1 MNVSIRLYINLL
13 IILTLCLPELV
24 PAQGSDLQ
32 KFEFRG
38 AWVATV
44 TNLDWPT
51 TPGLHS
57 DFQKNQL
64 RAIFDN
70 LKASGINAV
79 IFQIRT
85 ECDALY
91 ASSYEPWSYWL
102 TAEQGKPPEPFY
114 DPLEFAIE
122 EAHKRGMELHAWL
135 NPYRAIFSTNYQRH
149 ASHVSNAHPDW
160 ILTIGTYSI
169 INPGLPEVRQH
180 ILNVVEDVVSRYDI
194 DGIHMDDY
202 FYPYP
207 PNTIS
212 NEDAAT
218 FAEHNRG
225 FTNIHDWRRDNINL
239 LMREIND
246 LIADLKPHIKFGMSP
261 FGIWKNG
268 VPPGITGLDA
278 YSTIYCDAIAWLQDR
293 SVDYITPQLY
303 WPFGGGQDYGKL
315 MPWWADSAAANDRH
329 LYVGHAAYR
338 ISGWTNSEMPNQVR
352 ANRNNPNCQGS
363 VFFRAASIQDNPRG
377 FNDSL
382 KTDLYRFPAISP
394 VMDWKDRTQPDPPAN
409 LRYDRIAGTAV
420 SALQWDNPGSNR
432 FVLYGFP
439 SLPIPGDLENPENII
454 DISGTTVY
462 HLPDAVDQR
471 NYFSVS
477 ALSRNSIESITSE
490 VIEIPE
496 PHIPF
501 IVSPGIDPPL
511 QRDTVN
517 LVWNY
522 AEHAASYALEVS
534 ENPDF
539 TSSMIVNIQN
549 MTDTSYIITD
559 LVGQETYFW
568 RVRSHN
574 PTGSSDYSPVHS
586 FTTGFPV
593 APTLASPA
601 TASQNLPLTIT
612 FEWNPEPT
620 AESYRFMLGKSR
632 PIIPERLVLDSIG
645 VADTFLVVSDLEY
658 STIYFWQVSALNEYG
673 QSEWSPY
680 WALRTA
686 APTSIAVDEEI
697 PDQYLLSQN
706 YPNPFN
712 PSTQIRFQIPEATGV
727 ILKVYDMLGREV
739 GELVNDYLSPGTYTV
754 TFDAAALPSGMYIYQ
769 LRAGSFVENKRMIF
783 VK

>member
-1 MNVSIRLYINLL
+1 MKRLIQLYYLL
-13 IILTLCLPELV
+13 FFVLGVYGLDSMH
-24 PAQGSDLQ
+24 AQGSDLQ

-51 TPGLHS
+51 IPGLNS
-57 DFQKNQL
+57 EFQKNQL
-64 RAIFDN
+64 RAIFDD
-70 LKASGINAV
+70 LKETGINVV

-91 ASSYEPWSYWL
+91 DSNYEPWSYWL
-102 TAEQGKPPEPFY
+102 TAEQGKPPSPFY

-122 EAHKRGMELHAWL
+122 EAHKRGIELHAWF
-135 NPYRAIFSTNYQRH
+135 NPYRAVFSTNYPRH
-149 ASHVSNAHPDW
+149 SSHVSNAHPDW

-180 ILNVVEDVVSRYDI
+180 ILNVLQDVVSRYDI
-194 DGIHMDDY
+194 DGVHMDDY

-207 PNTIS
+207 PNTITD
-212 NEDAAT
+212 EDEET

-225 FTNIHDWRRDNINL
+225 FTNIHAWRRDNINL
-239 LMREIND
+239 LMKEIND
-246 LIADLKPHIKFGMSP
+246 LITGLKPHVKFGMSP

-315 MPWWADSAAANDRH
+315 MPWWADSAGANERH

-338 ISGWTNSEMPNQVR
+338 ITGWTNSEMPNQIR

-363 VFFRAASIQDNPRG
+363 VFFRTGSLNDNPRG
-377 FNDSL
+377 FTDSL

-394 VMDWKDRTQPDPPAN
+394 IMAWKDQTAPDPPSN

-420 SALQWDNPGSNR
+420 SALQWDNPGTNR
-432 FVLYGFP
+432 FIIY
-439 SLPIPGDLENPENII
+439 SLTGLPLAEELDNPENII
-454 DISGTTVY
+454 DVTGTTVY
-462 HLPDAVDQR
+462 HLPSAISQGSHFTVT
-471 NYFSVS
+471 
-477 ALSRNSIESITSE
+477 ALSRNSIESPSSN
-490 VIEIPE
+490 VIEIPNPE
-496 PHIPF
+496 IPF

-511 QRDTVN
+511 QRDTVY
-517 LVWNY
+517 LTWNY
-522 AEHAASYALEVS
+522 AEYAASYGLEIS
-534 ENPDF
+534 QDPDF
-539 TSSMIVNIQN
+539 ASDPIVDIQD
-549 MTDTSYIITD
+549 MTDTSYT
-559 LVGQETYFW
+559 LTGLTGQETYYW
-568 RVRSHN
+568 RVRSNN
-574 PTGSSDYSPVHS
+574 PSGSSDYSPVHN
-586 FTTGFPV
+586 FTTGFPT

-601 TASQNLPLTIT
+601 TATQNLPLTIT
-612 FEWNPEPT
+612 FEWNPELT
-620 AESYRFMLGKSR
+620 ADAYRFMFGKSR
-632 PIIPERLVLDSIG
+632 PIIPERLVLDTIG
-645 VADTFLVVSDLEY
+645 VVDTFLVVSDLEY

-673 QSEWSPY
+673 QSEWSSI
-680 WALRTA
+680 WGLRTA
-686 APTSIAVDEEI
+686 APTSIAADDEV
-697 PDQYLLSQN
+697 PDRYTLSQN

-712 PSTQIRFQIPEATGV
+712 PMTQIRFQIPEASNV
-727 ILKVYDMLGREV
+727 VLKVYDMLGREV
-739 GELVNDYLSPGTYTV
+739 KELVNDYLSSGTYTV

-769 LRAGSFVENKRMIF
+769 LRADGFVENKRMIF